1 MLARTSLTFVLAA
14 AALVACCVTRS
25 PQLQGEEPRK
35 VEPAAIKVTPKP
47 LSNSALSG
55 LKYLVSQQH
64 EDGAWGQGGGWRI
77 GNASGNGRIEGEN
90 VPDPSDLGNT
100 CVALLA
106 LIRAGNT
113 PEKGEYAPQVARGA
127 KFVFERVEKSQNET
141 LYVTDV
147 RDTQL
152 QQKIGQYVD
161 TFLAGLVLSE
171 LKGYMPSELE
181 NQKLELALAK
191 LVKKIEAYQ
200 QEDGTFAGNHGW
212 ASVLSQGLCS
222 KLINRAAQQK
232 IPVSAKVLERD
243 FQQSV
248 ASLVGTSKG
257 GDREILAAESI
268 SARPDARISAR
279 APTGGAAGDAG
290 VDLYRQATN
299 VGRINFFYDSNRE
312 AEQKAQQVLASASTS
327 DDAKRYARS
336 ELSRFAKVRGTQQ
349 EAVSGIIDKL
359 GDQQFVA
366 GFGNNGGEEF
376 LSYMNISETLV
387 QQGGE
392 KWETWDKA
400 ISAKLAQVQNGDGSW
415 SGHHCITGRTFCTSA
430 ALLTLL
436 ADRAP
441 SQLAAQLAA
450 QK

>member
-1 MLARTSLTFVLAA
+1 MHARNSLPMVLGAVILVASGSLHPHSSQGKEPVKTEAA
-14 AALVACCVTRS
+14 AST
-25 PQLQGEEPRK
+25 
-35 VEPAAIKVTPKP
+35 ITPKP
-47 LSNSALSG
+47 ISNSAQKGLS
-55 LKYLVSQQH
+55 YLVAQQH
-64 EDGAWGQGGGWRI
+64 SDGGWGQGGGWRT
-77 GNASGNGRIEGEN
+77 GSATTQGRVEGEN
-90 VPDPSDLGNT
+90 IPDPADLGNT

-106 LIRAGNT
+106 LVRAGNT
-113 PEKGEYAPQVARGA
+113 PEKGEYSQNVTRGA
-127 KFVFERVEKSQNET
+127 RFVVERVEKTQNET
-141 LYVTDV
+141 LYITDV

-191 LVKKIEAYQ
+191 VVKKIEANQ

-222 KLINRAAQQK
+222 KFINRAAQQK
-232 IPVSAKVLERD
+232 VAVSAKVLERD
-243 FQQSV
+243 FQQSL
-248 ASLVGTSKG
+248 ASLNGK
-257 GDREILAAESI
+257 RIEAEPKLGSPEAL
-268 SARPDARISAR
+268 SARPSARIVGPVR
-279 APTGGAAGDAG
+279 GTREDAG
-290 VDLYRQATN
+290 IDLYNQATN

-312 AEQKAQQVLASASTS
+312 AEQQAQQVLARDSASELE
-327 DDAKRYARS
+327 KREARS
-336 ELSRFAKVRGTQQ
+336 ELSRFAAVRGTQQ
-349 EAVSGIIDKL
+349 EAVNGIIDKL
-359 GDQQFVA
+359 GNQQFVA

-387 QQGGE
+387 QIGGD
-392 KWETWDKA
+392 KWEAWDKA
-400 ISAKLAQVQNGDGSW
+400 ISTKLAQVQNGDGSW

-441 SQLAAQLAA
+441 SQLAAQLAT

>member
-1 MLARTSLTFVLAA
+1 MLARTTLTSVLGAV
-14 AALVACCVTRS
+14 ALATYCLTTS
-25 PQLQGEEPRK
+25 PRLQGEEPTK
-35 VEPAAIKVTPKP
+35 VETAATKVTPKP

-55 LKYLVSQQH
+55 LKYLVAQQH
-64 EDGAWGQGGGWRI
+64 EDGGWGQGGGWRT
-77 GNASGNGRIEGEN
+77 GNNGGNGRVEGES

-106 LIRAGNT
+106 LIRAGST
-113 PEKGEYAPQVARGA
+113 PEKGEYAQHVARGA
-127 KFVFERVEKSQNET
+127 RFVFERVEKSPTET
-141 LYVTDV
+141 LYLTDV

-171 LKGYMPSELE
+171 LKGYMPGELE
-181 NQKLELALAK
+181 NRKLELALAK
-191 LVKKIEAYQ
+191 VVTKIEANQ

-222 KLINRAAQQK
+222 KFINRAAQQK
-232 IPVSAKVLERD
+232 VAVSAKVLERD

-248 ASLVGTSKG
+248 ASLDRKSKG
-257 GDREILAAESI
+257 GGRDIVAAESI

-279 APTGGAAGDAG
+279 ATVGGAAGDAG

-299 VGRINFFYDSNRE
+299 VGRINFFYDSNRN
-312 AEQKAQQVLASASTS
+312 AEQKAQQVLASTSTS
-327 DDAKRYARS
+327 DDAKREARS
-336 ELSRFAKVRGTQQ
+336 ELSRFAKVRGTQEQ
-349 EAVSGIIDKL
+349 AVSGIIDRL
-359 GDQQFVA
+359 GDQQFIA

-392 KWETWDKA
+392 NWDTWDTT

-415 SGHHCITGRTFCTSA
+415 SGHHCITGRTFCTST

-436 ADRAP
+436 ADRSP

>member
-1 MLARTSLTFVLAA
+1 MLARTSLSHLVVAVTL
-14 AALVACCVTRS
+14 LVAS
-25 PQLQGEEPRK
+25 PVPSHRLLGEEPTK
-35 VEPAAIKVTPKP
+35 PEQPAAKVTPKP
-47 LSNSALSG
+47 ISVSAQKG
-55 LKYLVSQQH
+55 LQYLVAQQH
-64 EDGAWGQGGGWRI
+64 EDGGWGQGGGWRT
-77 GNASGNGRIEGEN
+77 GNASGQGRVEGEN

-113 PEKGEYAPQVARGA
+113 PQQGEYAQNVARGA
-127 KFVFERVEKSQNET
+127 QFVLERVEKSPTET
-141 LYVTDV
+141 LSVTDV
-147 RDTQL
+147 RDTQI

-161 TFLAGLVLSE
+161 TFLVGLVLSE
-171 LKGYMPSELE
+171 LKGYLPGDVE

-191 LVKKIEAYQ
+191 VVKKIEANQ

-232 IPVSAKVLERD
+232 VAVSAKVLERD

-248 ASLVGTSKG
+248 ASLDGKSTGVGGKFAPESLSSKTS
-257 GDREILAAESI
+257 
-268 SARPDARISAR
+268 ARISAM
-279 APTGGAAGDAG
+279 APVGGAAGDAG

-312 AEQKAQQVLASASTS
+312 AEQKAQQVLASTS
-327 DDAKRYARS
+327 ATEEAKLEARS

-392 KWETWDKA
+392 KWEEWDKA

-450 QK
+450 QQ